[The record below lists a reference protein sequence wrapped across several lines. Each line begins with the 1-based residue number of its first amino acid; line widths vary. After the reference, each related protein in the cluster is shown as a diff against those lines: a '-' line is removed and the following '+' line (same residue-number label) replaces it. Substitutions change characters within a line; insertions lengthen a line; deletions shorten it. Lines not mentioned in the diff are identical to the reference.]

1 LPKGA
6 TKILLANAREVTTL
20 AGTMRTNEKVY
31 LRDLR
36 LPEFDK
42 NRRIYEI
49 KAPVFNQKTQF
60 DIILGSNFLNKSGI
74 DLKYSNSTM
83 NWFKNSLKIREP
95 WALNNAEY
103 VEMSDAFDVQSE
115 EEDLFGKDWLESY
128 LTNTILDTKYKN
140 IDIADVPEK

>member
-1 LPKGA
+1 
-6 TKILLANAREVTTL
+6 
-20 AGTMRTNEKVY
+20 
-31 LRDLR
+31 
-36 LPEFDK
+36 
-42 NRRIYEI
+42 
-49 KAPVFNQKTQF
+49 
-60 DIILGSNFLNKSGI
+60 
-74 DLKYSNSTM
+74 M